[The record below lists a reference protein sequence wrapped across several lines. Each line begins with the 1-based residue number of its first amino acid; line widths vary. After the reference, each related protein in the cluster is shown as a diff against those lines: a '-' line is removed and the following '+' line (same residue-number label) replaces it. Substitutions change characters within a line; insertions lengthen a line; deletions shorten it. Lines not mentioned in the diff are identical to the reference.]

1 MFSCPQNTLVVV
13 QCLVVLSSGVATR
26 LHTVPRDPHRWLLQA
41 VNVDQ
46 HPNSLMIATKLGI
59 VFSRS
64 EEANCTIECGVLIF
78 CWLPLSPDP

>member
-1 MFSCPQNTLVVV
+1 MLLYPQTTITVV
-13 QCLVVLSSGVATR
+13 QCLFALSSGVATR
-26 LHTVPRDPHRWLLQA
+26 LHAVPRDSHRWLFQA

-64 EEANCTIECGVLIF
+64 EEAK
-78 CWLPLSPDP
+78 SYY